1 MFRVIFTIKDHEG
14 NCIAQ
19 ALSNSIMITDD
30 HKTHTGPAS
39 KASQSSVHCESPI
52 LSGDLVFPQEPS
64 ASAPIRN
71 AYSTTDLQDLRQTFS
86 PRLPHSNVPHNL
98 PQHGFYTPSAM
109 MTQPNLSRPVSPS
122 APSERHQKRR
132 KGSGSV
138 NLPSG
143 LMMTKLNP
151 ETAPRSPISDL
162 TSAGPSNAVSPA
174 AANFSPIMHT
184 PFHSRMEYAQNM
196 SPSGYLGR
204 PATNL
209 SKPGTGSQSMEDLTG
224 LQQQIHIQN
233 QTPVDHQSGHAAGHA
248 SNSSQNSASFMSQ
261 TQNHIFPVVQNFL
274 GDGIISATLPTPVST
289 PQPSPTIHKL
299 IPSEGSKSGGIE
311 VTCLGSGF
319 HPGLQVMFG
328 DTLATTTTYWG
339 ETSLVCLLPP
349 ASLPGPVTVRFMHNY
364 AQIDPRPSRQQS
376 YFTYLDDEDR
386 EVIKDMLTTI
396 VNKITGRM
404 ENTGEIM
411 RKMRTGTLFG
421 PDSQGGYG
429 MANGNSMVAH
439 AAVQHMKASDPN
451 SGVVDP
457 FDLETWLLRCL
468 DLIDLDDSPFP
479 AHLNITG
486 HNGQTMLHLGASLGF
501 YRFVSALLA
510 RGAHPDLRDKNG
522 MSPMHLA
529 SLNNRLQIVR
539 KLRSAGGDPT
549 LRSLRGCTPAEMA
562 STEEMDR
569 LIDSLER
576 SSWSQSA
583 RATPNSRK
591 SRSSS
596 FASLCSLWD
605 RSMSESVLLD
615 SFSPDESDVAVA
627 SDDGVPS
634 NVSHIGGPPMLW
646 SRSRRNS
653 TSENKIFLKDRASDD
668 PAGNDRFLAAATAWS
683 AWRDQLATQVQQL
696 QQSMHRTL
704 PNLPMPTLPPMP
716 NLPDYQDYPMMR
728 RISSLVP
735 QRYPLFAPRDSKDSE
750 YHWWELLRGTTAP
763 PLFAPRDSKDNDYH
777 WWELLRGTTAPPP
790 YEELY
795 PHEMQHSS
803 DITKDFACSSSGNA
817 VVNAN
822 PSMAFKPGCSGNSPV
837 LENFEIGSPSLTAQ
851 QREELMTAHAT
862 KVRRLQNDRIFFLWV
877 MLLDPF
883 CHFRILTI

>member
-1 MFRVIFTIKDHEG
+1 
-14 NCIAQ
+14 
-19 ALSNSIMITDD
+19 MITDD

-39 KASQSSVHCESPI
+39 KASQSSVHGESPN
-52 LSGDLVFPQEPS
+52 LSGDVAFPQEPS

-71 AYSTTDLQDLRQTFS
+71 AYSTTDLQGLRQTFN

-98 PQHGFYTPSAM
+98 SQNGFYTPSAM
-109 MTQPNLSRPVSPS
+109 VTHPNLSRPVSPS
-122 APSERHQKRR
+122 ATSERHQKRR

-143 LMMTKLNP
+143 LIMTKLNA
-151 ETAPRSPISDL
+151 ENAPRTPISDL
-162 TSAGPSNAVSPA
+162 TSAVPSNAVSPA
-174 AANFSPIMHT
+174 AATFSPVMYAL
-184 PFHSRMEYAQNM
+184 FHPRMEFAQNM
-196 SPSGYLGR
+196 PPSGHIGG
-204 PATNL
+204 PSTDL
-209 SKPGTGSQSMEDLTG
+209 SKPEKGSQSMEDLTG
-224 LQQQIHIQN
+224 LQQQIHNQN
-233 QTPVDHQSGHAAGHA
+233 QTPVDHQSGPAAGHA
-248 SNSSQNSASFMSQ
+248 SHSSQNSASFMSQ
-261 TQNHIFPVVQNFL
+261 PQNQIFPVVQNFL
-274 GDGIISATLPTPVST
+274 GDEILSATLPTPVST

-319 HPGLQVMFG
+319 HPGLQVIFG
-328 DTLATTTTYWG
+328 ETLATTTTYWG

-349 ASLPGPVTVRFMHNY
+349 ASLPGPVAVRFIHNY
-364 AQIDPRPSRQQS
+364 AQTDLRPSRQQS

-411 RKMRTGTLFG
+411 RKMRSGTLFG
-421 PDSQGGYG
+421 PDSQGGPG

-457 FDLETWLLRCL
+457 GDLETWLLRCL

-529 SLNNRLQIVR
+529 SLNNRSQIVR

-549 LRSLRGCTPAEMA
+549 LRSLRGYTPAEMA
-562 STEEMDR
+562 STKEMSY
-569 LIDSLER
+569 LIDALER

-583 RATPNSRK
+583 RATPSSRK

-596 FASLCSLWD
+596 CASLCSLRD
-605 RSMSESVLLD
+605 RSMSESVALD
-615 SFSPDESDVAVA
+615 SFSPDESDVAVS
-627 SDDGVPS
+627 SDDGAPS
-634 NVSHIGGPPMLW
+634 SVSHLGGPSTLW
-646 SRSRRNS
+646 VCSRRNS
-653 TSENKIFLKDRASDD
+653 TTEEKIFLKDRTSDD

-683 AWRDQLATQVQQL
+683 AWRDQIATQVQQL

-735 QRYPLFAPRDSKDSE
+735 QRNPLFAQK
-750 YHWWELLRGTTAP
+750 
-763 PLFAPRDSKDNDYH
+763 DSKDNDYH

-795 PHEMQHSS
+795 PP
-803 DITKDFACSSSGNA
+803 DITKDFARSSSGNA
-817 VVNAN
+817 VLNEN
-822 PSMAFKPGCSGNSPV
+822 PSTGFKHGCSGKSSMI
-837 LENFEIGSPSLTAQ
+837 EKFGIGRSSITVQ

-862 KVRRLQNDRIFFLWV
+862 KVRRLQNDRHLFFLWV
-877 MLLDPF
+877 MLLEPN
-883 CHFRILTI
+883 CHFLILII

>member
-1 MFRVIFTIKDHEG
+1 
-14 NCIAQ
+14 
-19 ALSNSIMITDD
+19 MITDD

-39 KASQSSVHCESPI
+39 KASQSSVHCESPK
-52 LSGDLVFPQEPS
+52 LSGDVVFPQEPS
-64 ASAPIRN
+64 ASTPIRN
-71 AYSTTDLQDLRQTFS
+71 AYSTTDLQGLRQTFN
-86 PRLPHSNVPHNL
+86 PRLPHSNAPHNL
-98 PQHGFYTPSAM
+98 PQHGFYTPAAM
-109 MTQPNLSRPVSPS
+109 VTHPNLSRPVSPS

-143 LMMTKLNP
+143 LMMTKLNA
-151 ETAPRSPISDL
+151 ENAPRTPISDL
-162 TSAGPSNAVSPA
+162 TSAVPSNAGSPA
-174 AANFSPIMHT
+174 AATFSPVMHT
-184 PFHSRMEYAQNM
+184 PFNPRMEYGQNI

-204 PATNL
+204 PSTNL
-209 SKPGTGSQSMEDLTG
+209 SKPETGSQSMEDLTG
-224 LQQQIHIQN
+224 LQQQIHIQDQN
-233 QTPVDHQSGHAAGHA
+233 PVGHQSGHATGHA

-261 TQNHIFPVVQNFL
+261 PQNHIFPAVQNFL
-274 GDGIISATLPTPVST
+274 GDEIISATLPAPVAT

-299 IPSEGSKSGGIE
+299 IPNEGSKSGGIE

-328 DTLATTTTYWG
+328 ETLATTTTYWG

-364 AQIDPRPSRQQS
+364 AHIDPRPSRQQS

-429 MANGNSMVAH
+429 MVNGNSMVAH

-549 LRSLRGCTPAEMA
+549 LRSLRGCTPAEMG
-562 STEEMDR
+562 STNEMGR
-569 LIDSLER
+569 LLDSLER

-596 FASLCSLWD
+596 LASLRSLWD

-615 SFSPDESDVAVA
+615 GFSPDESDVAVS
-627 SDDGVPS
+627 SDDGAPS
-634 NVSHIGGPPMLW
+634 DVSHISGPPNLW
-646 SRSRRNS
+646 SRSRHNS
-653 TSENKIFLKDRASDD
+653 TSEDKIFLKDRASDD
-668 PAGNDRFLAAATAWS
+668 AAGNDRFLAAATAWS

-735 QRYPLFAPRDSKDSE
+735 QRYPLFA
-750 YHWWELLRGTTAP
+750 T
-763 PLFAPRDSKDNDYH
+763 RDSKDNDYH

-795 PHEMQHSS
+795 PHKIQHPS
-803 DITKDFACSSSGNA
+803 DITKDFARNSSENT

-822 PSMAFKPGCSGNSPV
+822 PSLAFKHGCSGNSPI
-837 LENFEIGSPSLTAQ
+837 LENFGISSPSLTAQ
-851 QREELMTAHAT
+851 QREELMTAHAM
-862 KVRRLQNDRIFFLWV
+862 KVRRLQNDRLFFLWV

-883 CHFRILTI
+883 CQFRILII

>member
-1 MFRVIFTIKDHEG
+1 
-14 NCIAQ
+14 
-19 ALSNSIMITDD
+19 MITDD

-39 KASQSSVHCESPI
+39 KASKSSVHGESPK
-52 LSGDLVFPQEPS
+52 LSDDVVFPQEPS
-64 ASAPIRN
+64 ASVPIRN
-71 AYSTTDLQDLRQTFS
+71 AYSTTDLQGLRPTFN
-86 PRLPHSNVPHNL
+86 PHLPHSNVSHNL
-98 PQHGFYTPSAM
+98 PQNGFYTPSAI
-109 MTQPNLSRPVSPS
+109 TTHPNLSRPVSPS

-143 LMMTKLNP
+143 LIMTKLNA
-151 ETAPRSPISDL
+151 ENTPRTPGSDL
-162 TSAGPSNAVSPA
+162 TSAVPSNGLSPA
-174 AANFSPIMHT
+174 ATNFSPVMYN
-184 PFHSRMEYAQNM
+184 PFHPRIEFAHNRP
-196 SPSGYLGR
+196 PSGYLCC
-204 PATNL
+204 PSTDLNK
-209 SKPGTGSQSMEDLTG
+209 SGTESQSMEDLTG
-224 LQQQIHIQN
+224 LQQQINSLN

-261 TQNHIFPVVQNFL
+261 PHNHIFPAVQNFL
-274 GDGIISATLPTPVST
+274 GDEITSAALPTPAST

-328 DTLATTTTYWG
+328 ETLATTTTYWG

-349 ASLPGPVTVRFMHNY
+349 ASLPGPVTVRFVHNY
-364 AQIDPRPSRQQS
+364 AQIDSRPSRQQR

-411 RKMRTGTLFG
+411 RKMRSGTLFG

-457 FDLETWLLRCL
+457 ADLETWLLRCL

-529 SLNNRLQIVR
+529 SLNNRSQIVR

-549 LRSLRGCTPAEMA
+549 LRSLRGYTPAEMA
-562 STEEMDR
+562 STKEMGY
-569 LIDSLER
+569 LIDALER

-583 RATPNSRK
+583 RITLNSRK

-605 RSMSESVLLD
+605 RSMSESVALD
-615 SFSPDESDVAVA
+615 SFSPDESDVTVS
-627 SDDGVPS
+627 SDDGAPS
-634 NVSHIGGPPMLW
+634 DASHIGGPSKLW
-646 SRSRRNS
+646 VRSRRNS
-653 TSENKIFLKDRASDD
+653 TTEDKIFLKDGTSDD
-668 PAGNDRFLAAATAWS
+668 PAGNDHFLAAATAWS
-683 AWRDQLATQVQQL
+683 AWRDQIATQVQQL

-735 QRYPLFAPRDSKDSE
+735 QRYPLFAPRDSKD
-750 YHWWELLRGTTAP
+750 
-763 PLFAPRDSKDNDYH
+763 NDYH

-790 YEELY
+790 YEQLY
-795 PHEMQHSS
+795 PHEMQHPS
-803 DITKDFACSSSGNA
+803 DITKDFARSSPGNA
-817 VVNAN
+817 VVTEN
-822 PSMAFKPGCSGNSPV
+822 PSIAFKHGCSGNSSV
-837 LENFEIGSPSLTAQ
+837 IENFGIGGPSLTAQ

-862 KVRRLQNDRIFFLWV
+862 KVRRLQNDRHLLFLWV

-883 CHFRILTI
+883 CHFWILII